1 MKNKDYGEN
10 YGEKLGREFDG
21 KLSKEE
27 LIARIDEIFSA
38 GEHLKATDLMRRL
51 DIPKPTLYRYLRFL
65 EDHLHAPL
73 DKDFEGR
80 YFYTDITFRVP
91 HLMTSKSQLN
101 AAKEMANLLE
111 VVKGTPVYEEVKKVF
126 DLLSS
131 AAPKVDEWGREYD
144 KSAKAGGREVA
155 RKIFL
160 GAPSV
165 GFSREIWD
173 IISEAMEKNRNL
185 KFNYTKVGGKV
196 ISRTVQPW
204 QLVFDDGNWNLWA
217 YDYYFKE
224 AHLFT
229 LSEMSRPEITSD
241 TFELPEDFDFRKTT
255 PGTFGSYTSKD
266 LKKYRIKLE
275 KGSYIENR
283 ATKRIWGWEQKIE
296 HDAEGNSILEFMSNQ
311 YHPILTWVRSWGPDV
326 EPLEPAALVEE
337 WKTGIKMLGEKVGR

>member
-1 MKNKDYGEN
+1 MKDEDLSDG
-10 YGEKLGREFDG
+10 FDG

-38 GEHLKATDLMRRL
+38 GEHLKAVDLMRRL
-51 DIPKPTLYRYLRFL
+51 DIKKPTLYRYLNFL
-65 EDHLHAPL
+65 EKHLHAPL

-80 YFYTDITFRVP
+80 FFYTDTTFRVP
-91 HLMTSKSQLN
+91 HLMTSRSQLN

-131 AAPKVDEWGREYD
+131 AAPKVDELGREYD
-144 KSAKAGGREVA
+144 KTAKIGGKEVS

-173 IISEAMEKNRNL
+173 TISDAMEKNHNL

-196 ISRTVQPW
+196 GSKTVQPW
-204 QLVFDDGNWNLWA
+204 QLIFDDGNWNLWA
-217 YDYYFKE
+217 YDYYYKE

-229 LSEMSRPEITSD
+229 LSEMSRVEITKD

-255 PGTFGSYTSKD
+255 PGTFGSYTNANFQKYRLL
-266 LKKYRIKLE
+266 LKKD
-275 KGSYIENR
+275 SYIENR
-283 ATKRIWGWEQKIE
+283 ASKRIWGWEQKIE
-296 HDAEGNSILEFMSNQ
+296 HDDEGNTIIEFTSNQ
-311 YHPILTWVRSWGPDV
+311 HQPILTWIRSWAADI
-326 EPLEPAALVEE
+326 EPLEPKQLVEE
-337 WKTGIKMLGEKVGR
+337 WKKGIRLLSEKLDSR